1 METTSA
7 IIPAGCKKATTI
19 FFTETKDTLETAG
32 LRTPRQIAQRGRKM
46 SSKKEKHNND
56 CSNFLEGITQ

>member
-1 METTSA
+1 MLIYEICPSMDLN
-7 IIPAGCKKATTI
+7 IPA
-19 FFTETKDTLETAG
+19 KDTLETDG

>member
-1 METTSA
+1 MHD
-7 IIPAGCKKATTI
+7 IMKA
-19 FFTETKDTLETAG
+19 KDTLETAG

-56 CSNFLEGITQ
+56 CSNFLEGINQ